1 VCVSCPGRRRARLN
15 EKSQYHEVLE
25 ESARSF
31 TTRSRVNMWKFHN
44 RLRWALWGVA
54 LSLAIVTGAIFVI
67 QAV

>member
-1 VCVSCPGRRRARLN
+1 
-15 EKSQYHEVLE
+15 
-25 ESARSF
+25 
-31 TTRSRVNMWKFHN
+31 MWKFPN

>member
-1 VCVSCPGRRRARLN
+1 
-15 EKSQYHEVLE
+15 
-25 ESARSF
+25 
-31 TTRSRVNMWKFHN
+31 MWKFHN